1 MNKIFFK
8 SKLILTATITLLF
21 AACEEGDQVFDQI
34 VEAEKRG
41 AVVRT
46 IEVTENEIQ
55 YDVPTS
61 TLTGGGFSATVEV
74 QDQEDGNLLSELNV
88 YIGYTDKT
96 AAQGTSSVGDNEALA
111 RTFTLA
117 DATIGEFGL
126 PRFTYTATAAELQS
140 AIGVTGSDIFG
151 GDAFTIRFE
160 IVQQDGST
168 YSAADNSGTLTG
180 SFFNSPFE
188 YESTLVCAP
197 KPTTPGV
204 WTVNMEDSYGDGWQP
219 TTSDGGG
226 PGLTVTLSDGTVF
239 EVGLCTPYETP
250 GYACTDGVSEGS
262 ATFTVPAGLADAAV
276 FRWNGDFWGEMSA
289 EIVSPG
295 GNTVAVIG
303 TGTPAS
309 DIAIDFCA
317 D

>member
-1 MNKIFFK
+1 MNKILFK
-8 SKLILTATITLLF
+8 NKLILAGMITLLF
-21 AACEEGDQVFDQI
+21 AACEDSDQVFDQI
-34 VEAEKRG
+34 VDAERRG

-46 IEVTENEIQ
+46 IEITENEIQ

-61 TLTGGGFSATVEV
+61 TLTSGGFGVTVEV
-74 QDQEDGNLLSELNV
+74 QDQEDGDLLSALNV
-88 YIGYTDKT
+88 YIGYNDNT
-96 AAQGTSSVGDNEALA
+96 ADLGTSTIGDAETLVQ
-111 RTFTLA
+111 TFTLA

-126 PRFTYTATAAELQS
+126 PRFTYAATAAELQ
-140 AIGVTGSDIFG
+140 AATGVTGSDIFG

-160 IVQQDGST
+160 IVQTDGTT

-188 YESTLVCAP
+188 YTSTLVCAP

-204 WTVNMEDSYGDGWQP
+204 WTVNMVDDFEDGWQP
-219 TTSDGGG
+219 TTADGGG

-239 EVGLCTPYETP
+239 EIGLCTRYEDA
-250 GYACTDGVSEGS
+250 GYPCTDNEASGS
-262 ATFTVPAGLADAAV
+262 ATFTVPAGLTDAAV

-289 EIVSPG
+289 EIISPG
-295 GNTVAVIG
+295 GNTVATVG
-303 TGTPAS
+303 TGNDAF